1 MATLA
6 ERWGD
11 HIEEL
16 WSEEIIRASA
26 CEDGDCLYAKGECFV
41 YPRGKVAARRC
52 QDDCDHTCMGYEGF
66 KHIESGRPLMRYRRC
81 RRARA
86 WDRGEA
92 TRLKQQQGTP
102 AETGDGKGWVE

>member
-6 ERWGD
+6 ERWAQHVD
-11 HIEEL
+11 EL
-16 WSEEIIRASA
+16 WRGEIARYNA

-41 YPRGKVAARRC
+41 YPHGKVAARRC
-52 QDDCDHTCMGYEGF
+52 QDECDHTCLGYEGF
-66 KHIESGRPLMRYRRC
+66 KHIESGLPLMRYRRC

-92 TRLKQQQGTP
+92 TRQQQGTP